1 MRGLFWVFLL
11 AALAVAVTLG
21 ARYNAGYVLL
31 VLHPYRIELSLNL
44 LLAILVLVFV
54 ALYLLL
60 RVIVRTLRLP
70 SEVREFRAQRRLAR
84 ANRALLATLRAY
96 LEGRYARAE
105 KSAAE
110 LIELREHSGFA
121 AVIAARA
128 AQALRAYDRRD
139 RYLARAAYY
148 AEDDEVMRVI
158 TQAEMLLEAR
168 QHQEALAA
176 LERIP
181 RKHTAALRL
190 ELKAAQLARAW
201 DRYLEL
207 LSQLERA
214 GVYDESL
221 AWELRRYAICENL
234 ARKSRDASELGEYW
248 QRLAPRE
255 RQDARIAAAGAR
267 AFMFLGGCREA
278 HAIIE
283 ASLDRAWDSALV
295 LLYAECFG
303 PETIKQIE
311 RAETWLKAHP
321 GDASLLLVL
330 GRLCAREK
338 LWGKARS
345 YFEASLS
352 VESGIDANMELARLL
367 EELGEVEAARAHY
380 RKSLDLARAALQ
392 RSAGASG
399 PPSEAHP
406 PAAEVQQPV

>member
-44 LLAILVLVFV
+44 LLAILVLAFV
-54 ALYLLL
+54 AMYLLL

-70 SEVREFRAQRRLAR
+70 SEVREFREQRKIARAQR
-84 ANRALLATLRAY
+84 ALIASLRAY
-96 LEGRYARAE
+96 LEGRYGLAE

-110 LIELREHSGFA
+110 LIELREHTGCA
-121 AVIAARA
+121 AIIAARSA
-128 AQALRAYDRRD
+128 HALRAYDRRD
-139 RYLARAAYY
+139 RYLARTAYF
-148 AEDDEVMRVI
+148 ADEDTPMRAI
-158 TQAEMLLEAR
+158 AQAEMLLEVR
-168 QHQEALAA
+168 QHEEALAA
-176 LERIP
+176 LQRIP

-190 ELKAAQLARAW
+190 EFRAAQLARAW

-207 LSQLERA
+207 LGQLERI
-214 GVYDESL
+214 GVYDESQ
-221 AWELRRYAICENL
+221 AWELRRYALCENL
-234 ARKSRDASELGEYW
+234 GRKARDAQELGEFW
-248 QRLAPRE
+248 QRLPARE
-255 RQDARIAAAGAR
+255 RQDTKIAAVGAR
-267 AFMFLGGCREA
+267 SFMFLGGCREA

-283 ASLDRAWDSALV
+283 AALERNWDSALV

-303 PETIKQIE
+303 PDTVKQIE

-321 GDASLLLVL
+321 SDASLLLVL

-338 LWGKARS
+338 LWGKAKS
-345 YFEASLS
+345 YLEASLS

-367 EELGEVEAARAHY
+367 EELGEVEAARAYY

-392 RSAGASG
+392 RSSASEG
-399 PPSEAHP
+399 V
-406 PAAEVQQPV
+406 PAAVGVQSPA